1 MIKYVK
7 RNMPGMTKNEKAVE
21 KAGVYYV
28 CYKLSKL
35 GWNVVPTCYNEKG
48 VDILIWDQSSEQKR
62 MHTIE
67 VKSAYLY
74 RRPVDLNNFTADY
87 LVICTNIRLQK
98 KPLTTYICSR
108 EQIRE
113 DGHGNDIINISYY
126 RKFEN
131 NWKLIGK
138 G

>member
-1 MIKYVK
+1 MIKYGK
-7 RNMPGMTKNEKAVE
+7 RNVLGMTKNQKAVE

-35 GWNVVPTCYNEKG
+35 GWNVLPTSCNEKG
-48 VDILIWDQSSEQKR
+48 VDILIWDQSLERKR

-67 VKSAYLY
+67 VKSAYTNK
-74 RRPVDLNNFTADY
+74 RPVDLHNFIADY

-98 KPLTTYICSR
+98 KPLTIYICKR
-108 EQIRE
+108 EQIKK
-113 DGHGNDIINISYY
+113 DGHGNDTINHSYY
-126 RKFEN
+126 KKFKN
-131 NWKLIGK
+131 QWKLIGK